1 MQSKSIIDRLRA
13 EPTFIRDTAERAVL
27 TFVQAFAAAL
37 VALDTGSLET
47 AVMAGLAAVASLLK
61 SIIARSV
68 GDPESASLDPRPGRW

>member
-1 MQSKSIIDRLRA
+1 MSV
-13 EPTFIRDTAERAVL
+13 FVRDAAERAVL

-37 VALDTGSLET
+37 VALETGSLET
-47 AVMAGLAAVASLLK
+47 AVMAGLAAVSSLLK

>member
-1 MQSKSIIDRLRA
+1 MSV
-13 EPTFIRDTAERAVL
+13 FVRDAAERAVL

-37 VALDTGSLET
+37 VALDSGSLET